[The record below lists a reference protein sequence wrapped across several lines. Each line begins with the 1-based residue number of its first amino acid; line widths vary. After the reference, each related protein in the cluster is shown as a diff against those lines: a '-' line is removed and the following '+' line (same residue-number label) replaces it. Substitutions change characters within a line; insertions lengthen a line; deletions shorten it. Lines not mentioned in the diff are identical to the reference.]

1 MKRKRILFLAL
12 AAFMT
17 CGIGALLTSCSDDD
31 NNNSSSNNNKPAE
44 TDTYEIEVEAGMK
57 MNENQ
62 FQTKVPATTDCDQAV
77 ITALQAID
85 KVTDVKAFKMS
96 TFSYKIN
103 DRVTKTAYFFNYK
116 QDIDHNNPS
125 KGWFKQQCVLTVAGK
140 DRPTVLMT
148 EGYALGGAEPTLN
161 LNRLDSLVETPLVE
175 TMNANCLQVE
185 HRYFGWSL
193 PEGWTNRWSYL
204 SAKQQSD
211 DLHAIVTAIKGS
223 GIIGKSGKW
232 LSVGSSKGGETT
244 AFYAYHYPNEVDAYV
259 PFVAPFMFSTMD
271 LRPFTYILE
280 DAHIGNNMQKVK
292 AAFRAFFKNREL
304 QEQAVEIFKKDKKWA
319 SQHSVDDLR
328 LALMFS
334 MYNNHFLKMSYV
346 PYTKWLPLVPKE
358 GDSAEKFYKYIMA
371 DAATRYEG
379 DSETEY
385 DTRVDGFNNFEGNN
399 KPFGID
405 TLNYSVKART
415 RATTATKVRFNP
427 FMVQSAKELG
437 YALNDYSWIVDLVTP
452 ENLSALNK
460 PDCDPRTYGVTH
472 DGGAFIR
479 QFLTG
484 MKQSDCYM
492 IFVYGEQDP
501 WTGACIPNEYLGKN
515 SQVLSITDGI
525 HNDFIYDW
533 NETERNALINWLK
546 AVGFDF

>member
-17 CGIGALLTSCSDDD
+17 CCIGALLTSCSDDD

-148 EGYALGGAEPTLN
+148 VGYALGGAEPTLN

-304 QEQAVEIFKKDKKWA
+304 QEQAVEILKKDKKWA

-385 DTRVDGFNNFEGNN
+385 DTRVDGFNDFEGNN
-399 KPFGID
+399 NPFGID

>member
-1 MKRKRILFLAL
+1 MKRKGILFLAL
-12 AAFMT
+12 VAFMT
-17 CGIGALLTSCSDDD
+17 YGTSVLLTSCSDDD
-31 NNNSSSNNNKPAE
+31 NKSSSSNNKPAE
-44 TDTYEIEVEAGMK
+44 QTDTYEIEVEVGMQ

-96 TFSYKIN
+96 TYSFKN
-103 DRVTKTAYFFNYK
+103 DKRVTKTAYFFNYK

-304 QEQAVEIFKKDKKWA
+304 QEQAVEILKKDKKWA

-358 GDSAEKFYKYIMA
+358 GDSAEKYYKYIMA

-385 DTRVDGFNNFEGNN
+385 DTRVDGFNDFEGNN
-399 KPFGID
+399 NPFGID

-533 NETERNALINWLK
+533 NETERNALLNWLK

>member
-17 CGIGALLTSCSDDD
+17 CCIGALLTSCSDDD

-96 TFSYKIN
+96 TFSYRIN

-304 QEQAVEIFKKDKKWA
+304 QEQAVEILKKDKKWA

-385 DTRVDGFNNFEGNN
+385 DTRVDGFNDFEGNN
-399 KPFGID
+399 NPFGID

-533 NETERNALINWLK
+533 NETERNALLNWLK

>member
-17 CGIGALLTSCSDDD
+17 CCIGALLTSCSDDD

-232 LSVGSSKGGETT
+232 LSTGSSKGGETT

-304 QEQAVEIFKKDKKWA
+304 QEQAVEILKKDKKWA

-371 DAATRYEG
+371 DAATCYEG

-385 DTRVDGFNNFEGNN
+385 DTRVDGFNDFEGNN
-399 KPFGID
+399 NPFGID

-525 HNDFIYDW
+525 HNDFI
-533 NETERNALINWLK
+533 
-546 AVGFDF
+546 

>member
-1 MKRKRILFLAL
+1 M

-292 AAFRAFFKNREL
+292 AVFRAFFKNREL
-304 QEQAVEIFKKDKKWA
+304 QEQAVEILKKDKKWA

-385 DTRVDGFNNFEGNN
+385 DTRVDGFNDFEGNN
-399 KPFGID
+399 NPFGID
-405 TLNYSVKART
+405 TLNYSVQART

-533 NETERNALINWLK
+533 NETERNALLNWLK

>member
-1 MKRKRILFLAL
+1 M

-304 QEQAVEIFKKDKKWA
+304 QEQAVEILKKDKKWA

-385 DTRVDGFNNFEGNN
+385 DTRVDGFNDFEGNN
-399 KPFGID
+399 NPFGID

-437 YALNDYSWIVDLVTP
+437 YALNDYSWIVDLETP

-533 NETERNALINWLK
+533 NETERNALLNWLK

>member
-17 CGIGALLTSCSDDD
+17 CFIGALLTSCSDDD

-148 EGYALGGAEPTLN
+148 DGYALGGAEPTLN

-304 QEQAVEIFKKDKKWA
+304 QEQAVEILKKDKKWA

-379 DSETEY
+379 ESETEY
-385 DTRVDGFNNFEGNN
+385 DTRVDGFNDFEGNN
-399 KPFGID
+399 NPFGID
-405 TLNYSVKART
+405 TLNNSVKART

-452 ENLSALNK
+452 ENLSALNT

-515 SQVLSITDGI
+515 YQVLSITDGI
-525 HNDFIYDW
+525 HNDFIYNW
-533 NETERNALINWLK
+533 NETERNALLNWLK

>member
-17 CGIGALLTSCSDDD
+17 CCIGALSTSCSDDD

-96 TFSYKIN
+96 TFSYRIN

-304 QEQAVEIFKKDKKWA
+304 QEQAVEILKKDKKWA

-385 DTRVDGFNNFEGNN
+385 DTRVDGFNDFEGNN
-399 KPFGID
+399 NPFGID

-533 NETERNALINWLK
+533 NETERNALLNWLK